1 MIQAFGVQSITPR
14 CNDTPRRVAAW
25 RQKVEE
31 LIIRITTDQ
40 LQARPPLGGG

>member
-1 MIQAFGVQSITPR
+1 MIQAYGGQSITPR

-25 RQKVEE
+25 RKKVEE
-31 LIIRITTDQ
+31 LTIRITADQ